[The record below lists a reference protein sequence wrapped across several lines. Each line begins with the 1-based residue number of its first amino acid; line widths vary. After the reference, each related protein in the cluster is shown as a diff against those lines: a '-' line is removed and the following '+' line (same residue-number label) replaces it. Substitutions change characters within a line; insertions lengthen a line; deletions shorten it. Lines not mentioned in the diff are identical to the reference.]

1 MKGLVANCGAK
12 IRHVVIVGNMN
23 RLRKQAVDL
32 VTNWIMKL
40 DDFLKVKDRNW
51 ENLQDWSDFDLKME
65 IIICRV
71 ERSKRTLAKSQ

>member
-1 MKGLVANCGAK
+1 M
-12 IRHVVIVGNMN
+12 
-23 RLRKQAVDL
+23 

-65 IIICRV
+65 IMIRRV
-71 ERSKRTLAKSQ
+71 ERLKRTLAKSQ